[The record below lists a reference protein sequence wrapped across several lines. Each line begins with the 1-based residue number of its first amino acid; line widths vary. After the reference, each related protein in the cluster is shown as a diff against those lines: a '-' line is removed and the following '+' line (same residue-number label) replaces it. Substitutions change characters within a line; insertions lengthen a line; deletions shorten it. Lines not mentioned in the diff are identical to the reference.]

1 MDNLYALI
9 AVILSHCIATLAY
22 LNGIGYTNEDL
33 EYIQPKMRRVK
44 LNKVLLNLV
53 PQWGTRAGIP
63 PAKPVK
69 KQEVY
74 ILTVVLALGAYI
86 NYIVWGII
94 TIILYCVTQ
103 KVPAVYYSLGVC
115 AYGLILLMIVFF
127 VRIKITRIEIKNRG
141 RLDRDFTID
150 KHDKKE

>member
-9 AVILSHCIATLAY
+9 VVILWYSIATLAY
-22 LNGIGYTNEDL
+22 LNGIGSVNEGL

-53 PQWGTRAGIP
+53 PQWATRAGIP

-69 KQEVY
+69 KQKVY

-86 NYIVWGII
+86 NKIVWII
-94 TIILYCVTQ
+94 IDTVLYCVIS
-103 KVPAVYYSLGVC
+103 KEVLIYCILGGG